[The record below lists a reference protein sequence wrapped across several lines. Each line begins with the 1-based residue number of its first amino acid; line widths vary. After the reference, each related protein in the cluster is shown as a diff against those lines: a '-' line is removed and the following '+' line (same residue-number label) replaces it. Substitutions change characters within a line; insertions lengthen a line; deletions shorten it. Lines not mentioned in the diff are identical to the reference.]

1 MHPLALVQIINVQM
15 NLGNLSLPTWKS
27 MNWNPHVRGGSHLGK
42 MKSLFME
49 MPLPC
54 ASLRWRRFIFP
65 LTPDKKNC
73 FKNVQAFKLLSCVH
87 PLPPLFFP
95 TSLSGLGCSLWD
107 FSYLARHWTRGLGN
121 ENTESHLLDH
131 QGNPLPPY
139 SNFQTTQVN
148 SPSHAVFC
156 CFFFLF
162 SISELFLIFF

>member
-65 LTPDKKNC
+65 LTPDKKIALRMFRHSN
-73 FKNVQAFKLLSCVH
+73 FSLVFTPFYPSSFLL
-87 PLPPLFFP
+87 LFP
-95 TSLSGLGCSLWD
+95 ALGAACGISVTWPGIEPGA
-107 FSYLARHWTRGLGN
+107 LAMR
-121 ENTESHLLDH
+121 TESHLLDH

-148 SPSHAVFC
+148 SPSHAVFL
-156 CFFFLF
+156 FFFVLF